1 MENSPIQIGEWLVD
15 VESHQMQRLDDATQQ
30 VIFEPKV
37 MNVLAC
43 LIEHAGQVV
52 SSEVLLDRCWPNQF
66 LSDNPLHK
74 CITQLR
80 KAFKD
85 SSRNPTYIQT
95 IPKRGYRLIAQIS
108 SEPDNNQ
115 ITDIDIIPY
124 PGTRSFAY
132 SESRLFYGRDYAV
145 QELLYIMK
153 QPATSFT
160 KNCVLVVGESL
171 VGKTSLI
178 HAGLRPELEQQ
189 EIEFQY
195 IDAISSQSDYDQQL
209 KALEAITRIED
220 DKGGK
225 VSKPTVI
232 LFDHIEL
239 AVMLREEQQ
248 EHAHDVSDFKNRV
261 KQLLDLALKLYANPN
276 VKLLICLNPFNLGLL
291 KKFSAYQSIVDNA
304 HLYTVNRPAS
314 TDVYLAITQPAINS
328 GYTFKTCP
336 KTGKTLAQELHKLY
350 VKNQLTLKQL
360 QGLLLELCQRSPDK
374 QLSFDIYNQIKRE
387 RTDLW
392 MNRQSHIRNEIN
404 TNTKALDPLLA
415 ILIKVNFD
423 GAFHIKLTEIQLDTI
438 QNNEMLRLVGE
449 LISNDL
455 LSCYIKNNESYI
467 RFISQSVIHALPFTQ
482 QWINKHYQSLITK
495 EHISANCE
503 LWKTHNQS
511 SGYLLSPG
519 KPLEDA
525 RQLMELKGKELAQ
538 PHKDYIRASLKAEK
552 RKNRIKSIMVAAV
565 CILSLTSTSALL
577 VANNAR
583 ISQQNARN
591 NAEQLIAFM
600 NQELKRELI
609 PLGKLDLM
617 ESLGIEIINYFNSSG
632 IDSSS
637 AQLHNAMAQRLLGEV
652 YTQQG
657 HHDKAN
663 HFFEQATSLLNTLV
677 ESQLESSSL
686 YNDIIYELGQ
696 VSYWQ
701 GYLSYLNN
709 DYSQT
714 RHYWEAYFNHSTQLI
729 VLSPENSRYLNELSY
744 AHNNLGTLELLEH
757 EYQDALH
764 HFEQSAELK
773 QRLLKESNLD
783 ITTELVDTYSWIAR
797 TYDYLGETHKSR
809 AQYQKQLETLLALKQ
824 QQDINKAQQ
833 YYLAVAYQNLAN
845 LNFVLNDIQPSLA
858 QLNSSLLL
866 LDELISYEPTNVEYQ
881 ESKVFTLIM
890 QGQLYRIQGQY
901 DLAQLQLN
909 KALTLNQSLQPE
921 TIGHA
926 SQKAE
931 FYQSKIYY
939 ELGRY
944 HQAQGYIKSAD
955 DYYQKALTQNIQK
968 SGDSYHQELFALLH
982 LRTAELKMAQ
992 KRDQTITDSIRS
1004 ELQMAEQ
1011 IFEQLTKNNRS
1022 LRYQLPFCQIKHYLK
1037 KQAVNKC
1044 STTEGGTLSV
1054 LDTHPEYNNLFET
1067 PIAN

>member
-1 MENSPIQIGEWLVD
+1 MENSPIQVGEWLVD

-95 IPKRGYRLIAQIS
+95 IPKRGYRLIAEVS
-108 SEPDNNQ
+108 SEPDSNPVTAIN
-115 ITDIDIIPY
+115 IIPY
-124 PGTRSFAY
+124 PGARSFTD
-132 SESRLFYGRDYAV
+132 SESSLFYGRDYEV
-145 QELLYIMK
+145 QELLYLMK
-153 QPATSFT
+153 QPSTST
-160 KNCVLVVGESL
+160 AKKCVLVVGKDL

-189 EIEFQY
+189 KIDFKY
-195 IDAISSQSDYDQQL
+195 IDAMSSQSAYEKQL
-209 KALEAITRIED
+209 KRLEAINNNED
-220 DKGGK
+220 ENQDK
-225 VSKPTVI
+225 VSKPTVVLI
-232 LFDHIEL
+232 DHIEL

-248 EHAHDVSDFKNRV
+248 EFSPEDREFKNKV
-261 KQLLDLALKLYANPN
+261 KKLLDLALKLYSNPN

-291 KKFSAYQSIVDNA
+291 NKFSRYQSIVDNA
-304 HLYTVNRPAS
+304 YLYTVNSPAS
-314 TDVYLAITQPAINS
+314 TDVHLAITQPAINS

-392 MNRQSHIRNEIN
+392 MNRQSQIRSEID

-415 ILIKVNFD
+415 KLIKVNFD
-423 GAFHIKLTEIQLDTI
+423 GAFHIKLTEIQLDAI
-438 QNNEMLRLVGE
+438 QNNGILRLAGDF
-449 LISNDL
+449 IDNGL
-455 LSCYIKNNESYI
+455 LTCYIKNNEPYI

-511 SGYLLSPG
+511 AGYLLSPG

-525 RQLMELKGKELAQ
+525 KQLLELKENELAK
-538 PHKDYIRASLKAEK
+538 PHKDYIQASIKSEK
-552 RKNRIKSIMVAAV
+552 RKKQIKTIFIAAV
-565 CILSLTSTSALL
+565 CFLSVTSTSALL
-577 VANNAR
+577 IANNAR
-583 ISQQNARN
+583 INQQNARN
-591 NAEQLIAFM
+591 DAEQLIAFM
-600 NQELKRELI
+600 NQELKKELI
-609 PLGKLDLM
+609 PLGKLELM

-632 IDSSS
+632 IDNSN
-637 AQLHNAMAQRLLGEV
+637 AQLHSAMAQKLLGEV

-657 HHDKAN
+657 QHEKAGIY
-663 HFFEQATSLLNTLV
+663 FEQSSKLLNNLIIN
-677 ESQLESSSL
+677 QPDSL
-686 YNDIIYELGQ
+686 QQYHDVIFELGQ
-696 VSYWQ
+696 VSYWR
-701 GYLSYLNN
+701 GYLGYLDN
-709 DYSQT
+709 DYSLARQ
-714 RHYWEAYFNHSTQLI
+714 YWNDYYQLSKQLVQSSTD
-729 VLSPENSRYLNELSY
+729 NSRNLNELSY
-744 AHNNLGTLELLEH
+744 AHNNLGTLALLEH
-757 EYQDALH
+757 QYEGALH

-773 QRLLKESNLD
+773 QQLIADKSLD

-797 TYDYLGETHKSR
+797 TYDYLGETFKSR
-809 AQYQKQLETLLALKQ
+809 DQYQKQLDTLLALKQ
-824 QQDINKAQQ
+824 QKDINKAQQ

-845 LNFVLNDIQPSLA
+845 LNFVLNDLQTSLA
-858 QLNSSLLL
+858 QLDSSLVILN
-866 LDELISYEPTNVEYQ
+866 ELISYEPTNVEYQ
-881 ESKVFTLIM
+881 ESKVFSLIM
-890 QGQLYRIQGQY
+890 QGQLYRIKGQY

-909 KALTLNQSLQPE
+909 KAQTLIKSLQTE
-921 TIGHA
+921 TSDST

-944 HQAQGYIKSAD
+944 HQAQGYLKSAD
-955 DYYQKALTQNIQK
+955 DYYSKALTQDLQ
-968 SGDSYHQELFALLH
+968 DSDDNYHQELSALLL
-982 LRTAELKMAQ
+982 LRIAELKMSQ
-992 KRDQTITDSIRS
+992 RKHHTITDTISS
-1004 ELQMAEQ
+1004 ELKMAEQ
-1011 IFEQLTKNNRS
+1011 IFEQLTLNNRS
-1022 LRYQLPFCQIKHYLK
+1022 LRYQLPYCQIKHYLE
-1037 KQAVNKC
+1037 KQTVTQC
-1044 STTEGGTLSV
+1044 SMSESGTLSV
-1054 LDTHPEYNNLFET
+1054 LDTHPEYNNLFEK